1 MQIDSAYHG
10 DALEILTGSKLLRV
24 SARAVKAHSQVAE
37 VFDSAVVLLNM
48 LLTVYKSSSC
58 FDALVEEVLDSN
70 LALEVEIAIKAL
82 QVLRSSDLLCIIY
95 LLSISA
101 DSWPTTT
108 YSSISLVLSV
118 ALPSK
123 LANLSLSA

>member
-37 VFDSAVVLLNM
+37 IFDSAVMLLKT
-48 LLTVYKSSSC
+48 LLTVYKNSSC

-70 LALEVEIAIKAL
+70 LALEVEIAVKAL
-82 QVLRSSDLLCIIY
+82 QVCSSSDPLCIVH
-95 LLSISA
+95 LLHLSA
-101 DSWPTTT
+101 DHNT
-108 YSSISLVLSV
+108 ILL
-118 ALPSK
+118 
-123 LANLSLSA
+123 

>member
-10 DALEILTGSKLLRV
+10 DAVEVLTGSKLLRV
-24 SARAVKAHSQVAE
+24 SAHAVKTHGQVAE
-37 VFDSAVVLLNM
+37 VFDGAVVLLNM

-82 QVLRSSDLLCIIY
+82 QV
-95 LLSISA
+95 
-101 DSWPTTT
+101 
-108 YSSISLVLSV
+108 
-118 ALPSK
+118 
-123 LANLSLSA
+123 